1 MEALKT
7 ARNVAIVVLLAA
19 AVYLLP
25 GGGRAASTFEA
36 ILLVGFGVGF
46 GYFGVHLYR
55 ENRIAVYSLG
65 DRHRAFLYG
74 GLVLIAFIVLAQ
86 KRMWQTGLGEI
97 VWFALIALAGYALLN
112 VYRHW
117 RSY

>member
-1 MEALKT
+1 MEQLKT

-36 ILLVGFGVGF
+36 ILMVGFGVGF
-46 GYFGVHLYR
+46 GYLGLRLYR
-55 ENRIAVYSLG
+55 ENRIAVHSLG
-65 DRHRAFLYG
+65 DRHRAFFYG
-74 GLVLIAFIVLAQ
+74 GLALIAFIVMARE
-86 KRMWQTGLGEI
+86 RMWQTGLGEI
-97 VWFALIALAGYALLN
+97 VWFALIAVAGYSLLN